1 MVSKILIVDD
11 EPDVVEMLQDYFE
24 LNGYSTLSARNGK
37 EALAK
42 VSKQPDLILLD
53 INMPNMDGLELCKQ
67 IREFVSCPILF
78 LTARAEDTDKIKGFA
93 VGGDDYIVKPFS
105 IDELGARVA
114 AHIRRDMR
122 VQNQSRKYFGQDVV
136 IDYSAK
142 EVYVCGQL
150 APFSKTEFDII
161 ELLSTNA
168 GQVFDKERIY
178 EYLVHQCFLRYV
190 AYVSIS
196 YQNTPFLRVRKSC
209 DDICKRC
216 LSAPGSAHQCRQ
228 LSRFN

>member
-1 MVSKILIVDD
+1 MPKILIVDD

-37 EALAK
+37 EALTQ
-42 VSKQPDLILLD
+42 VSKQPDLIILD
-53 INMPNMDGLELCKQ
+53 VNMPKMDGIELCKQ
-67 IREFVSCPILF
+67 IRDFVSCPILF
-78 LTARAEDTDKIKGFA
+78 LTARTEDSDKIRGFA

-122 VQNQSRKYFGQDVV
+122 SQNKSHQHFGQDFV

-142 EVYVCGQL
+142 EVYVRGVL
-150 APFSKTEFDII
+150 IPFSKTEFDIM
-161 ELLSTNA
+161 ELLSSHA

-178 EYLVHQCFLRYV
+178 D
-190 AYVSIS
+190 
-196 YQNTPFLRVRKSC
+196 RVWGFDGEGNAMTVVEHIRKIRAKLLDAGC
-209 DDICKRC
+209 EPYIETVWGCGYKWKK
-216 LSAPGSAHQCRQ
+216 
-228 LSRFN
+228 

>member
-1 MVSKILIVDD
+1 MTKILVVDD

-24 LNGYSTLSARNGK
+24 INGYDTLSARNGK

-53 INMPNMDGLELCKQ
+53 INMPNMDGIELCKQ

-78 LTARAEDTDKIKGFA
+78 LTARTEDADKIKGFA

-122 VQNQSRKYFGQDVV
+122 MQNKTRHHFGQDFV
-136 IDYSAK
+136 IDYAAK
-142 EVYVCGQL
+142 EVYVKNSL
-150 APFSKTEFDII
+150 VPFSKTEFDII
-161 ELLSTNA
+161 ELLSSNV

-178 EYLVHQCFLRYV
+178 DRIWGFDGKGNAMTIVEH
-190 AYVSIS
+190 I
-196 YQNTPFLRVRKSC
+196 RKIRAKLLDAGC
-209 DDICKRC
+209 EPYIETVWGCGYKWKK
-216 LSAPGSAHQCRQ
+216 
-228 LSRFN
+228 

>member
-105 IDELGARVA
+105 IDELWARVA

-178 EYLVHQCFLRYV
+178 D
-190 AYVSIS
+190 
-196 YQNTPFLRVRKSC
+196 RVWGYDGEGNAMTVVEHIRKIRAKLLDAGC
-209 DDICKRC
+209 EPYIETVWGCGYKWKK
-216 LSAPGSAHQCRQ
+216 
-228 LSRFN
+228 

>member
-42 VSKQPDLILLD
+42 VSKQPYLILLD

-178 EYLVHQCFLRYV
+178 D
-190 AYVSIS
+190 
-196 YQNTPFLRVRKSC
+196 RVWGYDGEGNAMTVVEHIRKIRAKLLDAGC
-209 DDICKRC
+209 EPYIETVWGCGYKWKK
-216 LSAPGSAHQCRQ
+216 
-228 LSRFN
+228 

>member
-150 APFSKTEFDII
+150 APFSKTEFYII
-161 ELLSTNA
+161 E
-168 GQVFDKERIY
+168 
-178 EYLVHQCFLRYV
+178 
-190 AYVSIS
+190 
-196 YQNTPFLRVRKSC
+196 
-209 DDICKRC
+209 
-216 LSAPGSAHQCRQ
+216 
-228 LSRFN
+228 

>member
-114 AHIRRDMR
+114 AHISRDMR

-178 EYLVHQCFLRYV
+178 D
-190 AYVSIS
+190 
-196 YQNTPFLRVRKSC
+196 RVWGYDGEGNAMTVVEHIRKIRAKLLDAGC
-209 DDICKRC
+209 EPYIETVWGCGYKWKK
-216 LSAPGSAHQCRQ
+216 
-228 LSRFN
+228 